1 MRLLRRSLVES
12 GSVCQIPL
20 VIGISGHGD
29 LRQQDIPE
37 IQRLLKNIF
46 CELSRNYPHTPLLLL
61 SPLAEGADRVAAR
74 VAIELGTRLV
84 TPLPLPLALYEDDF
98 ISEGSKNEF
107 RVLYAQAEEIF
118 DLPLVAG
125 NTEEAV
131 RIHGPARDEQYAQL
145 GAFISQHSQVL
156 IAIWNGLETNLI
168 GGTAQVVRF
177 KLEGVPERYG
187 FPTSPL
193 DPVEAGPVYHIV
205 VPRRKDDTKSET
217 RIILRK
223 LFPRAYGPDAGEFFS
238 TIYRRLDAFNRD
250 TLLLA
255 GRTAAQRAASLG
267 GLLRGSEMTTLPD
280 SLKQLCENFA
290 LADALAMHFQKLS
303 IRTLVLLFLFGFI
316 AALFLNIYSCFDHRW
331 YWLAFYLIA
340 VGSGTGWYLLM
351 RRGDWQNK
359 YQDYRALAEG
369 ARVQFF
375 WRVAGIRDPVAI
387 YYLRKQKCELDWIR
401 TATRIWDL
409 ISGEAFISRDT
420 LKVEWTAARE
430 LIRQNWIDDQ
440 HGYFGRAMQRDQRRL
455 FTLRRLMTMLFG
467 TLIALAATQ
476 LAIGVWRMDEGST
489 ISALVFAMDTAPL
502 IFGLLGAY
510 TEKRGLAEQIKQYS
524 RMELIFRNALSAL
537 SQMQGGN
544 RVDQTCDL
552 LKELGC
558 EALAENGDWLLLH
571 RARPIE
577 THK

>member
-1 MRLLRRSLVES
+1 
-12 GSVCQIPL
+12 VCQIPL
-20 VIGISGHGD
+20 VIGVSGHCD

-46 CELSRNYPHTPLLLL
+46 CELTRTCPHTPLLLL
-61 SPLAEGADRVAAR
+61 SPLAEGADRLAAR
-74 VAIELGTRLV
+74 VAIELGIRLV
-84 TPLPLPLALYEDDF
+84 TPLPLPLALYEEDF
-98 ISEGSKNEF
+98 ISEESKNEF
-107 RVLYAQAEEIF
+107 RMLCARAERTF

-125 NTEEAV
+125 NAEDAV

-168 GGTAQVVRF
+168 GGTAQIVRF
-177 KLEGVPERYG
+177 KLEGVPARYG

-193 DPVEAGPVYHIV
+193 DTVEAGPVYHIV
-205 VPRRKDDTKSET
+205 ALRRKDYTTWET
-217 RIILRK
+217 PLSLRK
-223 LFPRAYGPDAGEFFS
+223 LFPRAYGSDAEEFFS

-250 TLLLA
+250 MLLLA
-255 GRTAAQRAASLG
+255 GRTAARRAISRDD
-267 GLLRGSEMTTLPD
+267 LLRGSEATALPG

-290 LADALAMHFQKLS
+290 LADTLAMHFQKLS
-303 IRTLVLLFLFGFI
+303 LRTLVLLFLLGFL

-331 YWLAFYLIA
+331 HWLAFYLIT
-340 VGSGTGWYLLM
+340 VGGGTGWYLLM

-369 ARVQFF
+369 VRVQFF
-375 WRVAGIRDPVAI
+375 WRMAGIRDPVAI
-387 YYLRKQKCELDWIR
+387 YYLRKQKGELDWIR

-409 ISGEAFISRDT
+409 ISGGALISSDT
-420 LKVEWTAARE
+420 LKVEWTAALE

-440 HGYFGRAMQRDQRRL
+440 HAYFGRATQRDRRRL
-455 FTLRRLMTMLFG
+455 FTLQRLMTMLFG
-467 TLIALAATQ
+467 TLIALAAAE
-476 LAIGVWRMDEGST
+476 LVMGVWRLDEGST
-489 ISALVFAMDTAPL
+489 ISALVFAMNTAPL
-502 IFGLLGAY
+502 VFGLLGGY
-510 TEKRGLAEQIKQYS
+510 IEKRRLAEQIKQYS
-524 RMELIFRNALSAL
+524 RMELIFKNALSAL
-537 SQMQGGN
+537 SRMQDRN
-544 RVDQTCDL
+544 RVDQACDL